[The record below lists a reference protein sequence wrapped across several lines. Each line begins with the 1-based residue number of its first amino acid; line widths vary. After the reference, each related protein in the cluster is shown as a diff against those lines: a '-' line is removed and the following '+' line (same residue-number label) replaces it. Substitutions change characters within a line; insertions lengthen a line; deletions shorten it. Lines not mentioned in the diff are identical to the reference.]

1 VQLSSLAIVEAGER
15 IGQVGVAMALP
26 QREPSLIDRWIEQS
40 PHYPGPQEA
49 RLVEYGVSVWVL
61 IAYLRA
67 VGGDAARVAE
77 DYDLPLEAVEAA
89 IAYYREHQALID
101 AQIIANAVASAG

>member
-1 VQLSSLAIVEAGER
+1 MAVQER
-15 IGQVGVAMALP
+15 N
-26 QREPSLIDRWIEQS
+26 PSPIERWIEPN

-67 VGGDAARVAE
+67 VDGDVARVAE
-77 DYDLPLEAVEAA
+77 DYALPLEAVEAA
-89 IAYYREHQALID
+89 IAYYREHQSLID
-101 AQIIANAVASAG
+101 VQIVLNAVAPEG

>member
-1 VQLSSLAIVEAGER
+1 MAIEER
-15 IGQVGVAMALP
+15 S
-26 QREPSLIDRWIEQS
+26 PSPIERWIESS

-67 VGGDAARVAE
+67 VGDDVARVAE
-77 DYDLPLEAVEAA
+77 DYALPLEAVEAA
-89 IAYYREHQALID
+89 LAYYREHQPLID
-101 AQIIANAVASAG
+101 AQIAMNAVASAG